1 MSKIE
6 NSKIINYINEVCSLV
21 KNKKVHAEI
30 RAELL
35 CHINDTI
42 EDYLEIGIPEDKAID
57 KALIQMGNAEI
68 IGHDLNKAH
77 KSNSDWLLLI
87 ITTGLIFFGFLTTA
101 FIQSNTSNDAYYI
114 NYFSKLLV
122 FLGMSIVLSLC
133 ILKVDYRKLKK
144 YSLTFYICSIVL
156 LLITLAFSMPV
167 YGMKRYLIIG
177 AFSLDTLAVTPIL
190 LIISLAGIFDNYN
203 LNNHNL
209 NNVIE

>member
-77 KSNSDWLLLI
+77 KSNSDWL
-87 ITTGLIFFGFLTTA
+87 
-101 FIQSNTSNDAYYI
+101 
-114 NYFSKLLV
+114 
-122 FLGMSIVLSLC
+122 
-133 ILKVDYRKLKK
+133 
-144 YSLTFYICSIVL
+144 
-156 LLITLAFSMPV
+156 
-167 YGMKRYLIIG
+167 
-177 AFSLDTLAVTPIL
+177 
-190 LIISLAGIFDNYN
+190 NYN
-203 LNNHNL
+203 RINILWIFNYSFYS
-209 NNVIE
+209 IKYF